1 MAIKCYECN
10 GLGEIPEPHL
20 DTTIRSKRFKLE
32 RGWRRT
38 WLIGKLARSEGTRA
52 ALAQALG
59 CSEGA
64 IQHFTERHLDEILAE
79 RERVTEEL
87 SRLWI
92 ADKLNRLSEYQ
103 QDVEDINGILE
114 EKLDRA
120 APAPYDPLDPAND
133 GRATPSATDDLPV
146 WLRAK
151 AAIMR
156 QVAEE
161 LGQLPQRVNV
171 QVGGSLVT
179 YKIEGVDM
187 EMI

>member
-1 MAIKCYECN
+1 MIKCYECN
-10 GLGEIPEPHL
+10 GLGEIPEPAL
-20 DTTIRSKRFKLE
+20 DTRIKSHRFKLE

-38 WLIGKLARSEGTRA
+38 WLIGKLARSEGTRR
-52 ALAQALG
+52 ALAEALG

-79 RERVTEEL
+79 RTRITEEL

-92 ADKLNRLSEYQ
+92 TDKLNRLAEYQ
-103 QDVEDINGILE
+103 QDVEDINSIMEDKLE
-114 EKLDRA
+114 A
-120 APAPYDPLDPAND
+120 SQPAPYDPLDPASD
-133 GRATPSATDDLPV
+133 GKATPSALDDLPT

-151 AAIMR
+151 AQILRA
-156 QVAEE
+156 VAEE
-161 LGQLPQRVNV
+161 VGQLPQRVNV

-187 EMI
+187 ELI